1 MCIIRGIRNIITPGN
16 QYFEFGVPRE
26 GSDDPVSRE
35 GTVSPLMYVKGIREI
50 GYGVSMEVVGRLH
63 DPRGVT
69 GMLAV
74 GAAMSVGDAV
84 VVAVFGRGKYSMVL
98 WHLLVALY
106 FGAMAYLRSSIGSE
120 MSGLYRIHD
129 YIVYLD

>member
-1 MCIIRGIRNIITPGN
+1 MCIIRGIRSIITPGN
-16 QYFEFGVPRE
+16 QYYEFGVPRE
-26 GSDDPVSRE
+26 GSDDPVSKE

-74 GAAMSVGDAV
+74 GAVMSVGDAV
-84 VVAVFGRGKYSMVL
+84 VVAVFGRGKYQMVL

-106 FGAMAYLRSSIGSE
+106 FGAMAYLRC
-120 MSGLYRIHD
+120 
-129 YIVYLD
+129 